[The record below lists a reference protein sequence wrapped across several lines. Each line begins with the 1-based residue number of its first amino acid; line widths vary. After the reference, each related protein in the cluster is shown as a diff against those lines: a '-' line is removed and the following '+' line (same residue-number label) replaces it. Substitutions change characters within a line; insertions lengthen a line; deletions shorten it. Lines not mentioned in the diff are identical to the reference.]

1 MSSSRCCA
9 HSRTRSNRRTSMLKL
24 SRLETGS
31 PDFERRLADL
41 LAFEN
46 TQDESI
52 ERAVAGILADVKQRG
67 DSAVLEYT
75 RRFDRLE
82 VGSMAALE
90 LSQSDVQRALG
101 QLPTAQREALVQAAG
116 RIRSYHERQVVQSW
130 SYTESDG
137 TRL

>member
-1 MSSSRCCA
+1 
-9 HSRTRSNRRTSMLKL
+9 MLKL
-24 SRLETGS
+24 DRLDS
-31 PDFERRLADL
+31 ANPDFERRLADL

-52 ERAVAGILADVKQRG
+52 ERVVAGILADVKQRG

-90 LSQSDVQRALG
+90 LSQSDVQGSLG
-101 QLPTAQREALVQAAG
+101 RLPGTQREALVQAAG
-116 RIRSYHERQVVQSW
+116 RIR
-130 SYTESDG
+130 
-137 TRL
+137 